1 MLKNTVKVLALV
13 DDGADSVGEIVAVM
27 KRSTYYNNIAPFS
40 INVDADGN
48 VVGKLPNLKKPDF
61 LGLRI
66 EFDNFMEED
75 QILFGDYEKYT
86 LVEREDITIDN
97 SIHVKFQED
106 QTAFRGKG
114 RFDGKPTDKDAFV
127 LVTLSEVAAANV
139 MDEGG
144 PAYDGED
151 EEV

>member
-1 MLKNTVKVLALV
+1 MMVRIAYDKL
-13 DDGADSVGEIVAVM
+13 
-27 KRSTYYNNIAPFS
+27 APFS
-40 INVDADGN
+40 INVDSEGN

-66 EFDNFMEED
+66 EFDNFMEAD

-97 SIHVKFQED
+97 SIHVKFAED

-114 RFDGKPTDKDAFV
+114 RFDGKPTRKDAFV
-127 LVTLSEVAAANV
+127 LVTLHAAAAAAV
-139 MDEGG
+139 
-144 PAYDGED
+144 
-151 EEV
+151 EEETE